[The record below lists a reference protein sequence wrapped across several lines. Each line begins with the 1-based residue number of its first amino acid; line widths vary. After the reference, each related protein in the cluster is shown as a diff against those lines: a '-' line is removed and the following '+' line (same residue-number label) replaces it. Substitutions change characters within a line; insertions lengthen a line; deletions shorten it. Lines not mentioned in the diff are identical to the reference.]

1 MGGVQET
8 GNGKALNL
16 DLNLTPMI
24 DLMTVLVT
32 FLLMTAVWTNTG
44 RITVDQSVQKPQ
56 KEQKQ
61 EQPKRLTIVLDDD
74 GYMVK
79 YDQDRPEPIPKGR
92 DENGASIFD
101 KEGLTAKLK
110 ELQLPKDQKI
120 VVAPADKVEYND
132 MIGAMDAAMILGLE
146 NIVVADAASVA
157 GEMM

>member
-8 GNGKALNL
+8 GKGKGLNL

-79 YDQDRPEPIPKGR
+79 YDQDRPEPIVKGR
-92 DENGASIFD
+92 DENGGAIYD
-101 KEGLTAKLK
+101 TKGLSAKLK
-110 ELQLPKDQKI
+110 DLQLPKDQKI

-132 MIGAMDAAMILGLE
+132 MIGAMDACMVLGLE

>member
-1 MGGVQET
+1 MGGVQEA
-8 GNGKALNL
+8 GKGKSVTL

-44 RITVDQSVQKPQ
+44 RLTVDQSVQKPQ

-61 EQPKRLTIVLDDD
+61 EQPKRFTIVLNED

-79 YDQDRPEPIPKGR
+79 YDQDTPVHIAKAKDGNNMAVYDSKALIAKIE
-92 DENGASIFD
+92 EL
-101 KEGLTAKLK
+101 GLPV
-110 ELQLPKDQKI
+110 EQKV
-120 VVAPADKVEYND
+120 VVAAEDKVEYND
-132 MIGAMDAAMILGLE
+132 MIGAMDACNALGLS

-157 GEMM
+157 AEMM

>member
-1 MGGVQET
+1 MGVVQET
-8 GNGKALNL
+8 GKGKGLNL

-79 YDQDRPEPIPKGR
+79 FDQDRPEPIQKTR
-92 DENGASIFD
+92 DPNGTAVYD
-101 KEGLTAKLK
+101 TKALTAKLK
-110 ELQLPKDQKI
+110 DLQLPKDQKI

-132 MIGAMDAAMILGLE
+132 MIGAMDSAMVLGLE

>member
-8 GNGKALNL
+8 GKGKGLNL

-79 YDQDRPEPIPKGR
+79 FDQDRPEPIQKTRDPKGTAIY
-92 DENGASIFD
+92 DTKA
-101 KEGLTAKLK
+101 LTAKLK
-110 ELQLPKDQKI
+110 DLQLPKDQKI

-132 MIGAMDAAMILGLE
+132 MIGAMDSAMVLGLE